1 MSDQDPYEAP
11 RSGLEE
17 QGAATTGSV
26 GFGIVLAVVVM
37 LGGTVA
43 LSPVLLTFPGAVPL
57 LLAFFLLSA
66 PATAIVFG
74 IRGQSRIAKGLW
86 IGFALVLGLLLLLVG
101 LILWICSGSSI

>member
-17 QGAATTGSV
+17 KGAPTTGNV
-26 GFGIVLAVVVM
+26 GFGIVLSVVVM

-43 LSPVLLTFPGAVPL
+43 LSPVLLAFPRAVPL

-66 PATAIVFG
+66 PATAIAFG
-74 IRGQSRIAKGLW
+74 IRGESRTAKGIW
-86 IGFALVLGLLLLLVG
+86 IGMALVLGGLLLLAG
-101 LILWICSGSSI
+101 IILWICSGSSI